1 MPPILVAPN
10 RSAGF
15 RVLRASLAALALA
28 ASDSGSAIHKC
39 VGPTGVAYQD
49 KPCGAQAE
57 SRDADL
63 PDATLSVLP
72 SPAGERRVE
81 RRPPPPPKPPRAERA
96 RKAEAPRPGNPA
108 ERRYLRVGMSEGEV
122 VARVGPPDLT
132 TGKGRKQSRWTW
144 LPVPGDADMITV
156 VLFETG
162 RAVEVERTLIKR

>member
-1 MPPILVAPN
+1 MSPN
-10 RSAGF
+10 RSARA
-15 RVLRASLAALALA
+15 RVLRATLAALALSS
-28 ASDSGSAIHKC
+28 SDSGAAIHKC

-57 SRDADL
+57 ARDADL

-72 SPAGERRVE
+72 MPAGERRIE
-81 RRPPPPPKPPRAERA
+81 RRPPPPPKPPRAERP
-96 RKAEAPRPGNPA
+96 RKAEAVRPGNPA

-132 TGKGRKQSRWTW
+132 SGKGRKQSRWTW
-144 LPVPGDADMITV
+144 LPVPTDPDTITV

-162 RAVEVERTLIKR
+162 RVIEVERTVIKR

>member
-1 MPPILVAPN
+1 MPPITLSSN
-10 RSAGF
+10 RSA
-15 RVLRASLAALALA
+15 RSRILRASLAALAFA
-28 ASDSGSAIHKC
+28 ASDSGGAIHKC

-49 KPCGAQAE
+49 KPCGAPAE
-57 SRDADL
+57 ARDADL

-72 SPAGERRVE
+72 MPGAERRIE
-81 RRPPPPPKPPRAERA
+81 RRPAAAPRAPRPERV

-162 RAVEVERTLIKR
+162 RAVEVERTLLKR

>member
-1 MPPILVAPN
+1 MPPITLSSN
-10 RSAGF
+10 RSA
-15 RVLRASLAALALA
+15 RSRILRASLAVLAFA
-28 ASDSGSAIHKC
+28 SSDSGGAIHKC

-49 KPCGAQAE
+49 KPCGAPAE
-57 SRDADL
+57 ARDADL

-72 SPAGERRVE
+72 MPGSERRIE
-81 RRPPPPPKPPRAERA
+81 RRPAAAPK
-96 RKAEAPRPGNPA
+96 APRPGNPA

-162 RAVEVERTLIKR
+162 RAVEVERTLLKR